1 MRGRSRIHN
10 NSNLIKDSPMNHY
23 KTLAI
28 FLALLLSAGCASNG
42 KSPADKS
49 ASGQPESRIEGRFPA
64 NSPFAKLK
72 LGMTQGQVHEILGQP
87 GDTLSYQTGKA
98 WIPFY
103 FGPDVMRTDEFY
115 KGVGV
120 LTYTGAGIGGVH
132 WTLFRAVYDP
142 NEDGIS
148 NKQ

>member
-1 MRGRSRIHN
+1 
-10 NSNLIKDSPMNHY
+10 MNHY

-28 FLALLLSAGCASNG
+28 LLALMLAAGCASTN
-42 KSPADKS
+42 KTKTPAAENAATS
-49 ASGQPESRIEGRFPA
+49 APPESRIEGNFPA
-64 NSPFAKLK
+64 NSPFAKIK

-87 GDTLSYQTGKA
+87 TDTTSYQTGKA

-120 LTYTGAGIGGVH
+120 ITYTGAGIGGVH
-132 WTLFRAVYDP
+132 WKVFRAIYDAS
-142 NEDGIS
+142 EDGFP
-148 NKQ
+148 NQK